1 MTQES
6 SGVIASQSQDPF
18 TPDCPGRE
26 VFNHITNRWALL
38 ILAALRDGPLR
49 FHLLRDRVGGI
60 SEKMLSQTLKVLGR
74 DGLVH
79 RSVEPTIPPQV
90 SYELTEIGAELSEQF
105 ADLIQWMGRR
115 VPDILLAQQTH
126 DEAMSGRPRQ

>member
-1 MTQES
+1 MTVTMAHVE
-6 SGVIASQSQDPF
+6 ASQSQDPF

-26 VFNHITNRWALL
+26 VFNHITGRWALL

-79 RSVEPTIPPQV
+79 RSVEPTVPPQV
-90 SYELTEIGAELSEQF
+90 SYQLTEIGAELSEQF
-105 ADLIQWMGRR
+105 AGLIGWMGRR
-115 VPDILLAQQTH
+115 VPDILAAQQRH
-126 DEAMSGRPRQ
+126 DQAADRRI